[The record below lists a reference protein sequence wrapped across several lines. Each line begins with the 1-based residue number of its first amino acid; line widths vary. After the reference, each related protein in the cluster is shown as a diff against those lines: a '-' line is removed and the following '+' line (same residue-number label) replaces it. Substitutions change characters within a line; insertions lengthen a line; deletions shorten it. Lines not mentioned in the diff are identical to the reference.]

1 MENCMKIQEK
11 RGAHIKALQ
20 MHVHAHNWHVSPL
33 STWCPSLTISLA
45 PLLYPSSLSFLSVL
59 FSSSHK
65 YLIISNAKHI
75 CHLCFFGT
83 CQRGFLGSH
92 ILSSRLS
99 RFSSHAC
106 MHAKSLQSCLSVCDP
121 MDCSLSMGFSRQ
133 ECWSRLPCP
142 PPGDLPDPGIEP
154 TSLCLLHWQ
163 SGSLPLASPGKPFLP
178 IQFPPQEKYQCQD
191 DNIFT

>member
-1 MENCMKIQEK
+1 MKIQEK
-11 RGAHIKALQ
+11 RDAHIKALQ

-33 STWCPSLTISLA
+33 STWCPSFAISLA
-45 PLLYPSSLSFLSVL
+45 PLLHPPSLSFLSVL
-59 FSSSHK
+59 FSSHK
-65 YLIISNAKHI
+65 NLIISNAKHI

-121 MDCSLSMGFSRQ
+121 MDCSLPGSSVHGILQARMLERVAMPSSR
-133 ECWSRLPCP
+133 
-142 PPGDLPDPGIEP
+142 
-154 TSLCLLHWQ
+154 
-163 SGSLPLASPGKPFLP
+163 GSS
-178 IQFPPQEKYQCQD
+178 
-191 DNIFT
+191 

>member
-1 MENCMKIQEK
+1 MGNCMKIQEK
-11 RGAHIKALQ
+11 RDAHIKALQ
-20 MHVHAHNWHVSPL
+20 MHVHAHSWHVSPL
-33 STWCPSLTISLA
+33 YTRCPSLTISLA

-106 MHAKSLQSCLSVCDP
+106 MHAKSLQSCLSLCHP
-121 MDCSLSMGFSRQ
+121 MDS
-133 ECWSRLPCP
+133 
-142 PPGDLPDPGIEP
+142 
-154 TSLCLLHWQ
+154 
-163 SGSLPLASPGKPFLP
+163 SLPGSSVHGILQARILERSAMPSSRGSSRPRDQTWGSRIAADSLPSKPLGK
-178 IQFPPQEKYQCQD
+178 
-191 DNIFT
+191 TR